1 MSGWYST
8 NPTIRSVPR
17 AGSILPIRPAHNHRI
32 AFRNHL
38 LGFRKKIKML
48 FTSQGRSVLGKT
60 VPSVLCTAQDLDL
73 SPTWHQQATLCN
85 ERKTVKMV
93 TFELFWAF
101 SELFFVRVYWEIPVL
116 IITFWT
122 QFFITIKHLAVFW
135 RSYLNTET
143 LEIFLLLKH
152 FSCWLSA
159 PYFGKLYGSRQIQDI
174 HSMKELFCKIF
185 VLNISV
191 FCTFSFFCWHCS
203 LHEIH
208 WNLYRDS
215 CDTGFRVQFNAE
227 FTRQEMNFPIE
238 LY

>member
-1 MSGWYST
+1 
-8 NPTIRSVPR
+8 
-17 AGSILPIRPAHNHRI
+17 
-32 AFRNHL
+32 
-38 LGFRKKIKML
+38 
-48 FTSQGRSVLGKT
+48 
-60 VPSVLCTAQDLDL
+60 
-73 SPTWHQQATLCN
+73 
-85 ERKTVKMV
+85 MV

-101 SELFFVRVYWEIPVL
+101 FELFFVRIYWEIPVL
-116 IITFWT
+116 IITFWA
-122 QFFITIKHLAVFW
+122 QFFITIKRLAVFW

-143 LEIFLLLKH
+143 LEIFLLLQH

-174 HSMKELFCKIF
+174 HCMKELFCKIF

>member
-1 MSGWYST
+1 
-8 NPTIRSVPR
+8 
-17 AGSILPIRPAHNHRI
+17 
-32 AFRNHL
+32 
-38 LGFRKKIKML
+38 
-48 FTSQGRSVLGKT
+48 
-60 VPSVLCTAQDLDL
+60 
-73 SPTWHQQATLCN
+73 
-85 ERKTVKMV
+85 MV

-101 SELFFVRVYWEIPVL
+101 FELFFVRLYWEIPVL

-174 HSMKELFCKIF
+174 HCMKELFCKIF

-191 FCTFSFFCWHCS
+191 FCTFSFFAEDCKMWGTALSTRFTETYIAIPAIQVFAC
-203 LHEIH
+203 
-208 WNLYRDS
+208 NLTRNSRDRKWI
-215 CDTGFRVQFNAE
+215 F
-227 FTRQEMNFPIE
+227 
-238 LY
+238 L